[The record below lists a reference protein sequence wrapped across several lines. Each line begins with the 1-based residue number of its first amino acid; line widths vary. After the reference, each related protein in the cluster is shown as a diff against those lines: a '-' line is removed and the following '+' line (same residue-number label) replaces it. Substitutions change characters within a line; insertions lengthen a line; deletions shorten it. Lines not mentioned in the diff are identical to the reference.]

1 MVGETELC
9 PCGSGKRYKDCHA
22 AVEVEVEVAAPEKI
36 GFVIAGAQKS
46 GTSAIF
52 NYLYRH
58 PQVCMHAGKELHFF
72 DRDRFFRDG
81 PPDYARYHALLSPT
95 SSQRVLGDGTPSYM
109 YWEPAARRIWHYNPA
124 MKFVMILRNPVARA
138 FSHWNMFKEKGVET
152 LPFYEALLA
161 EPERRRRAAPRQLKV
176 ESYADRGFYTEQL
189 RRIGHLFPASQMLIL
204 RSQELR
210 AEPQRTVDRITD
222 FLELDRLA
230 GVQPEDVYSFPY
242 QEAMSVQAKDYLFSI
257 YEYEIRQLERMLG
270 WDCADWLDPARL
282 EEQG

>member
-22 AVEVEVEVAAPEKI
+22 NVGVSTPERI

-58 PQVCMHAGKELHFF
+58 PQVCMDSRKELHFF
-72 DRDRFFRDG
+72 DRDRFFRG
-81 PPDYARYHALLSPT
+81 EAPDYAAYRALLSPT
-95 SSQRVLGDGTPSYM
+95 SSQRLLGDATPSYM

-124 MKFVMILRNPVARA
+124 MKFIIILRNPVARA
-138 FSHWNMFKEKGVET
+138 FSHWNMFKEQGVET
-152 LPFYEALLA
+152 LPFYDALLA

-204 RSQELR
+204 RSEELR

-230 GVQPEDVYSFPY
+230 GVQPEDVYSLPY
-242 QEAMSVQAKDYLFSI
+242 KETMSVQAKDYLFRI

-270 WDCADWLDPARL
+270 WDCSDWLDAVRV
-282 EEQG
+282 E